1 MEKESKEEA
10 KRRKAAEKQA
20 RAEEKE
26 RLKAEKQRQKEEEK
40 LARATLEQESFDE
53 ELMEGEISPIAI
65 DEEELARQAMAAEHE
80 EDPVLE
86 EIIEE
91 EVERLLEKD
100 EAAEEGDPATATDA
114 DLADEA
120 AGPESI
126 FEEMM
131 EGEVVPVEIG
141 EDDLARQALA
151 AVPEDDVILEE
162 LREEEAESRSGAE
175 AAEPAA
181 EGGGEAFQ
189 ATEAGDEEAMY
200 GRFRQGL
207 SKSRRSW
214 VNPLSRAMA
223 NRRFDDDFWEEV
235 ENILIGADVGVEMT
249 LELVARLRER
259 IVRDKIKD
267 PAAAM
272 QAFREEIEASLAM
285 EGRPLQYASEGPSVW
300 LVVGVNGVGKTTTIA
315 KLAYML
321 RSQGGRVLLAAGDT
335 FRAAGIEQLEIWG
348 DRVGVHTVKHRPG
361 ADAAAVAFD
370 AVQSARA
377 RDMNVVIVDTAGR
390 LHTKVNLMEEL
401 KKIKRV
407 AGKEAQVTET
417 ILVLDATTGQN
428 GLQQAKLFQEAI
440 ELTGVALTK
449 LDGTAKG
456 GIVIAIQRALGIPI
470 KLIGVGEQMTDLYA
484 FDPAVFAAALF
495 ANDAD

>member
-26 RLKAEKQRQKEEEK
+26 HLKAEKQRQKEEGK
-40 LARATLEQESFDE
+40 MARATLEPESIFE
-53 ELMEGEISPIAI
+53 EMMEGEISPVEI
-65 DEEELARQAMAAEHE
+65 DEEELARQALAMEHE
-80 EDPVLE
+80 EDPIIE

-91 EVERLLEKD
+91 EVERLLEED
-100 EAAEEGDPATATDA
+100 EAAEEEEPATAPDA

-131 EGEVVPVEIG
+131 EGEVTPVDIN

-162 LREEEAESRSGAE
+162 VRAEEAAPAAEAGGE
-175 AAEPAA
+175 AAEAEEAA
-181 EGGGEAFQ
+181 EAGE
-189 ATEAGDEEAMY
+189 EEAMY

-249 LELVARLRER
+249 LELVTRLRER

-272 QAFREEIEASLAM
+272 QAFQEEIEASLIM
-285 EGRPLQYASEGPSVW
+285 EGRPLLYASEGPSVW

-321 RSQGGRVLLAAGDT
+321 RSQGGRVILAAGDT

-348 DRVGVHTVKHRPG
+348 ERVGVHTVKHRPG

-428 GLQQAKLFQEAI
+428 GLVQAQLFQEAI

-470 KLIGVGEQMTDLYA
+470 KLIGVGEKMTDLYA

-495 ANDAD
+495 ARDPD

>member
-1 MEKESKEEA
+1 MDKESKEEA

-20 RAEEKE
+20 RTEEKE
-26 RLKAEKQRQKEEEK
+26 RLKAERQRQKEEGK
-40 LARATLEQESFDE
+40 MARTTPESESIFE
-53 ELMEGEISPIAI
+53 EMMEGDISPVEI
-65 DEEELARQAMAAEHE
+65 DEEELARQALAMEHE
-80 EDPVLE
+80 EDPIIE

-91 EVERLLEKD
+91 EVERLLEED
-100 EAAEEGDPATATDA
+100 EAAEEAEPATAPDV

-131 EGEVVPVEIG
+131 EGEVTPVDIG
-141 EDDLARQALA
+141 VDDLTRQALA
-151 AVPEDDVILEE
+151 AVPEDDIILEE
-162 LREEEAESRSGAE
+162 VRAEEAGPAADDGGEITKAGEEEA
-175 AAEPAA
+175 
-181 EGGGEAFQ
+181 GE
-189 ATEAGDEEAMY
+189 TGEEEAMY

-249 LELVARLRER
+249 LELVTRLRER

-267 PAAAM
+267 PAAAL
-272 QAFREEIEASLAM
+272 QAFREEIEASLIM
-285 EGRPLQYASEGPSVW
+285 EGRPLQYAPEGPSVW
-300 LVVGVNGVGKTTTIA
+300 LIVGVNGVGKTTTIA

-377 RDMNVVIVDTAGR
+377 REMNVVIVDTAGR

-470 KLIGVGEQMTDLYA
+470 KLIGVGEKMTDLYA

-495 ANDAD
+495 ARDPD

>member
-1 MEKESKEEA
+1 M
-10 KRRKAAEKQA
+10 
-20 RAEEKE
+20 
-26 RLKAEKQRQKEEEK
+26 
-40 LARATLEQESFDE
+40 
-53 ELMEGEISPIAI
+53 
-65 DEEELARQAMAAEHE
+65 
-80 EDPVLE
+80 
-86 EIIEE
+86 
-91 EVERLLEKD
+91 
-100 EAAEEGDPATATDA
+100 
-114 DLADEA
+114 
-120 AGPESI
+120 
-126 FEEMM
+126 
-131 EGEVVPVEIG
+131 
-141 EDDLARQALA
+141 
-151 AVPEDDVILEE
+151 
-162 LREEEAESRSGAE
+162 
-175 AAEPAA
+175 
-181 EGGGEAFQ
+181 
-189 ATEAGDEEAMY
+189 
-200 GRFRQGL
+200 
-207 SKSRRSW
+207 
-214 VNPLSRAMA
+214 
-223 NRRFDDDFWEEV
+223 
-235 ENILIGADVGVEMT
+235 
-249 LELVARLRER
+249 
-259 IVRDKIKD
+259 
-267 PAAAM
+267 
-272 QAFREEIEASLAM
+272 
-285 EGRPLQYASEGPSVW
+285 
-300 LVVGVNGVGKTTTIA
+300 GVNGVGKTTTIA

-321 RSQGGRVLLAAGDT
+321 RSQGGRVILAAGDT
-335 FRAAGIEQLEIWG
+335 FRAAGIEQLKIWG

-495 ANDAD
+495 ARDAD